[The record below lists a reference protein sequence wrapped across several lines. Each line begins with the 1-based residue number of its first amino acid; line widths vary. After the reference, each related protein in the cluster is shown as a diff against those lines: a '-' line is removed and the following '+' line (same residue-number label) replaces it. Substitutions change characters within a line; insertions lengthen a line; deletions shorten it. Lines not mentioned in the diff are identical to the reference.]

1 MQPRANRSTHSWAIM
16 NSQTAANAGKALLF
30 MHRCRQSRRLQILSL
45 PIRHAS
51 HATPIASNTPSSQA
65 RASKLTPVTRN
76 LPKGTFSEGRSPTEV
91 RVENRGPSIW
101 TAIKTILGIKPKIA
115 SDFVPAPFNA
125 INNPYRARKKWPP
138 NFKNLHPKHQFRYEK
153 TYRRRMKLKYA
164 RPTWTKA
171 TKIVQWTLIYGVL
184 FYWIFLLDMGD
195 DGTPFD
201 SVSQIRGTLHGRVY

>member
-1 MQPRANRSTHSWAIM
+1 M
-16 NSQTAANAGKALLF
+16 NGQIVGRTGTALLF
-30 MHRCRQSRRLQILSL
+30 MRRCRQSSRPQVSSTLSA
-45 PIRHAS
+45 RNASQAS
-51 HATPIASNTPSSQA
+51 HLSPNASSNPP
-65 RASKLTPVTRN
+65 RVSKLHPVTR
-76 LPKGTFSEGRSPTEV
+76 PRVAFSEGRSATEV
-91 RVENRGPSIW
+91 RVENPGPSVW
-101 TAIKTILGIKPKIA
+101 TAIKTILGIKPKVA
-115 SDFVPAPFNA
+115 SDYAPAPFNA

-171 TKIVQWTLIYGVL
+171 TKIVQWALIYGVL

-201 SVSQIRGTLHGRVY
+201 NVRGIHGWGIRIEWMG